1 MTIFNKIK
9 WILAI
14 LVVFVLIVAT
24 NLIDKRN
31 FKSIRD
37 SIVTIYEDRLI
48 AKDIIYE
55 VSTAVQ
61 KKEVAL
67 VTSDSAFYKS
77 ENESVNHS
85 IDNQI
90 KRYKNTKL
98 TEQERKV
105 FEDLKKNIQLL
116 LDAEKS
122 NAPDQRIQE
131 NIEDVKKNLSA
142 LSEIQLDEG
151 KRQLMLSKRAMD
163 SIELFTDIEIYILIA
178 LAILIQ
184 IIVVYQPKKRRQGD
198 Y

>member
-14 LVVFVLIVAT
+14 LVVFVLILAT

-31 FKSIRD
+31 FNSIRD

-48 AKDIIYE
+48 AKDIINE
-55 VSTAVQ
+55 VSNAVH
-61 KKEVAL
+61 KKELAL
-67 VTSDSAFYKS
+67 VTGDSAFYKS

-131 NIEDVKKNLSA
+131 YIEDVKENLSA

-151 KRQLMLSKRAMD
+151 KKQLMLSKRAMD

-184 IIVVYQPKKRRQGD
+184 IIVLYQPKKRREGD